1 MKLVFTTF
9 FLLLT
14 VSAVAQKKEEQDF
27 SAFKDYYPIAQRPY
41 LSGGFGNNEY
51 EQILFDAKP
60 VVYYG
65 VYNDIRKSLTRDSI
79 VRGDAFYLTLQPQLR
94 MYQGNSKPVKT
105 PSYKALLGWQSILR
119 TNNNNFLTMAI
130 ETGHYSNGQ
139 TGAAFSTEFEDES
152 EEGQAVYETI
162 TDDTDLSAILNRKSG
177 NFSTNLSRL
186 SLNYRVNRF
195 DAENNPKRIHSYT
208 FTYQLYHNNF
218 MGLFDFGGY
227 NPKDIAIY
235 GRHQFELGYEFT
247 GYCKSMRYTVGQEV
261 FLHLGSHPSTDPYR
275 SKTYGVLYPW
285 DTDLGFFTA
294 FSFGFDDYNYRF
306 VDSFPRLSIGVTWDW
321 FTPFVV
327 KPPKIDTNNP

>member
-247 GYCKSMRYTVGQEV
+247 GYCKSMR
-261 FLHLGSHPSTDPYR
+261 P
-275 SKTYGVLYPW
+275 
-285 DTDLGFFTA
+285 
-294 FSFGFDDYNYRF
+294 
-306 VDSFPRLSIGVTWDW
+306 
-321 FTPFVV
+321 
-327 KPPKIDTNNP
+327 